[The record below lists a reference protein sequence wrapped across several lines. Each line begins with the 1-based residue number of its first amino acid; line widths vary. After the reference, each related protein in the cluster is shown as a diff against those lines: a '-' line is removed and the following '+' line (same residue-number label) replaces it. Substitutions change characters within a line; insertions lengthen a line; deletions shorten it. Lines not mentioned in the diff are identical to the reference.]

1 MKKENKKRKL
11 ISESK
16 HKKRDLSVYIII
28 RTLVILTLIIQII
41 HRSWESV
48 FICGLTLILLLIPS
62 IVEKK
67 LNIELPKLLESI
79 ILIFIFS
86 AEILGEIQNFYGIIP
101 YWDTILHTINGFIM
115 AGVGFSLIDILNERK
130 VFSIELTPI
139 FVAIVAFSFSMM
151 IGVMWEFFEYTSD
164 QILWTDMQ
172 KDRIVTSVSSVKLNE
187 KNENKPVIIKNIE
200 KTTIK
205 GEINGQKE
213 EVVVEGGLLD
223 IGLIDTMKDLEVNF
237 LGAIV
242 FSILGYIYIKQRG
255 KGNFIKNFIPRLKHH
270 THDNKAT
277 EE

>member
-1 MKKENKKRKL
+1 MEKEKKKRKL

-41 HRSWESV
+41 HKSWESV
-48 FICGLTLILLLIPS
+48 FICILTLALLLIPS

-67 LNIELPKLLESI
+67 LNIELPKLLEAI

-130 VFSIELTPI
+130 IFSIELTPI

-164 QILWTDMQ
+164 QVLWTDMQ
-172 KDRIVTSVSSVKLNE
+172 KDRIVTNVSSVKLNE
-187 KNENKPVIIKNIE
+187 HNENKPVIIENIE
-200 KTTIK
+200 RTIIQGEIK
-205 GEINGQKE
+205 GQKQE
-213 EVVVEGGLLD
+213 LVVEGGLLD

-237 LGAIV
+237 LGAVV
-242 FSILGYIYIKQRG
+242 FSILGYIYKEEKEIS
-255 KGNFIKNFIPRLKHH
+255 LK
-270 THDNKAT
+270 TLFQD
-277 EE
+277 